1 MASKLLE
8 IRQVTESA
16 RHNIHEKLRGNH
28 IETLEQLQIVTD
40 ENQSLRQELIIIK
53 NKQAVNLKDNSTDE
67 GTDETNRDDTSD
79 LLRTII
85 SLKDEV
91 KSLKSRL
98 LQAEGELKDFKK
110 TSNLLRQE
118 EFSYRKKLEVER
130 AEAEAE
136 ALDVCNTRVASYEAI
151 ALHLQEEQ
159 LENEKK
165 HKV

>member
-8 IRQVTESA
+8 IRKVTESA

-28 IETLEQLQIVTD
+28 IETLEQLEIVTD
-40 ENQSLRQELIIIK
+40 ENQSLRQELLDLK
-53 NKQAVNLKDNSTDE
+53 KKQGVNSKDENYDE
-67 GTDETNRDDTSD
+67 DIDETNRDDTSD
-79 LLRTII
+79 LLRTVI

-98 LQAEGELKDFKK
+98 LQAEGESKDFKK
-110 TSNLLRQE
+110 ASNLLRQE
-118 EFSYRKKLEVER
+118 EFSYRKKLELER
-130 AEAEAE
+130 ADAEAE

-151 ALHLQEEQ
+151 ALHLQEVQ

-165 HKV
+165 HMV